1 MVQGLAA
8 GRDSGLKDS
17 PGSPYQGEAVRSV
30 LIIGKK
36 ENYESNLPRMPES
49 I

>member
-1 MVQGLAA
+1 MVQDLAA

-30 LIIGKK
+30 FNNRQKGK
-36 ENYESNLPRMPES
+36 L
-49 I
+49 